1 MRVRGQKKESLCY
14 CIDECVASVKA
25 AAPGRNQK
33 HRDGDLRDSDWIAA
47 AGCMTTV
54 DLLRT
59 LLVPIIVFFG
69 ALSLAR
75 PFLGAHVYPFAC
87 RLIRRYSRG
96 TGVDGLGC

>member
-1 MRVRGQKKESLCY
+1 
-14 CIDECVASVKA
+14 
-25 AAPGRNQK
+25 
-33 HRDGDLRDSDWIAA
+33 
-47 AGCMTTV
+47 MTTV

-75 PFLGAHVYPFAC
+75 PFLRAHVYPFAC
-87 RLIRRYSRG
+87 RLIRRYSRV